1 MKLQKSIER
10 TESMEDTEI
19 LDMFLARSE
28 EAVKETQK
36 KYADY
41 CYSIA
46 YGILRNKEDAEECV
60 NDTILRAWESI
71 PPNRPENLRTYLGR
85 ISRNLSIDRLKAAF
99 SLKRGAGIESL
110 DFSELE
116 DTLFQSEKVWEK
128 LDEEVLT
135 QIINSFLSEQ
145 KKLYRIVFVQK
156 YWYLLGIREI
166 ADKNGLSESKTASI
180 LYRMRNKLKKRLE
193 KEGYRL

>member
-1 MKLQKSIER
+1 M
-10 TESMEDTEI
+10 TDAEI
-19 LDMFLARSE
+19 IDLFFERSE
-28 EAVKETQK
+28 QAITELAKKHGGAV
-36 KYADY
+36 
-41 CYSIA
+41 SRIA
-46 YGILRNKEDAEECV
+46 YNILGNVQDTEECV

>member
-1 MKLQKSIER
+1 
-10 TESMEDTEI
+10 MEDAEI
-19 LDMFLARSE
+19 LDMFRTRSE

-41 CYSIA
+41 CYSVA

-99 SLKRGAGIESL
+99 SQKRGAGIESL

-116 DTLFQSEKVWEK
+116 NTLFQSEKVWER
-128 LDEEVLT
+128 LDEEVLIGT
-135 QIINSFLSEQ
+135 INSFLSEQ

>member
-1 MKLQKSIER
+1 M
-10 TESMEDTEI
+10 
-19 LDMFLARSE
+19 
-28 EAVKETQK
+28 
-36 KYADY
+36 
-41 CYSIA
+41 
-46 YGILRNKEDAEECV
+46 
-60 NDTILRAWESI
+60 
-71 PPNRPENLRTYLGR
+71 
-85 ISRNLSIDRLKAAF
+85 KAAF

-128 LDEEVLT
+128 LDEEVLA

-156 YWYLLGIREI
+156 YWYLLEIKAIAELNGI
-166 ADKNGLSESKTASI
+166 SESKVGSI

-193 KEGYRL
+193 KEGYTI